1 MSITNKEIST
11 TYKDWLI
18 IDNSNAGFDTNIDQV
33 KSGNG
38 NGSSLYLS
46 TNNLK
51 VQPTADSTTNSVIY
65 DKDGNILFQV
75 DSTNDVVKALGNHV
89 NTQYKEFGLFNH
101 TPTQGRHEPLVA
113 NTFYASTSGTLW
125 ATGSPDF
132 GTGTDPA
139 TSITAHAGVSA
150 PLTGCIW
157 YLMDAISIDSIRVL
171 ASSQSGSD
179 ASHTFHLMSYDIDT
193 SSTYGSLSNGTLI
206 ANTASSMELQRLYTK
221 TAALTIDS
229 ASVATNKVIVAFA
242 ENEDG
247 TDKITCQLTVKYHLT

>member
-75 DSTNDVVKALGNHV
+75 DSTNDAVKALCNHV
-89 NTQYKEFGLFNH
+89 NTQYKEFGLFDMSPTAGYH
-101 TPTQGRHEPLVA
+101 TPLIA
-113 NTFYASTSGTLW
+113 NNTMSTVG
-125 ATGSPDF
+125 GSLYTPRAEF
-132 GTGTDPA
+132 GGNGTDPV
-139 TSITAHAGVSA
+139 TTLDISAGS
-150 PLTGCIW
+150 PYDILPTIW
-157 YLMDAISIDSIRVL
+157 YVQDAITVDAVRVM
-171 ASSQSGSD
+171 AVCDGSENLN
-179 ASHTFHLMSYDIDT
+179 FHVMSYDMDT
-193 SSTYGSLSNGTLI
+193 SSNHGDLSNGTLI
-206 ANTASSMELQRLYTK
+206 AHINSVMAATGTSVK
-221 TAALTIDS
+221 TDTLVIDS
-229 ASVATNKVIVAFA
+229 ATIAANKVVFVFV

-247 TDKITCQLTVKYHLT
+247 TGDVTCQATIKYHLT